1 MNSFVIF
8 TIGQLDRGGSHV
20 RLSSTQSNAEVI
32 LGEAIKR
39 ILVVD
44 DEENT
49 RIGLTKLLT
58 QEGFEVESAA
68 NGNEALDC
76 LDQKRVSLVIS
87 DINMPNMNGLVF
99 LRELSRKFPSTN
111 VIMITAYGGVESYL
125 EAMNLGAYE
134 YLHKPVRLDE
144 LRSVMKKI
152 FNGGSMAKVS

>member
-1 MNSFVIF
+1 
-8 TIGQLDRGGSHV
+8 L
-20 RLSSTQSNAEVI
+20 AESV
-32 LGEAIKR
+32 KR

-49 RIGLTKLLT
+49 RIGLSKLLS

-68 NGNEALDC
+68 NGNDALD
-76 LDQKRVSLVIS
+76 LLGQQKVNLVIS
-87 DINMPNMNGLVF
+87 DINMPDMNGLVF
-99 LRELSRKFPSTN
+99 LRELSRKFPSTS

-134 YLHKPVRLDE
+134 YLHKPVRMDE

-152 FNGGSMAKVS
+152 FNAGSVAQVS

>member
-1 MNSFVIF
+1 M
-8 TIGQLDRGGSHV
+8 
-20 RLSSTQSNAEVI
+20 
-32 LGEAIKR
+32 GEAVKR

-58 QEGFEVESAA
+58 QEGFEVMCAA

-87 DINMPNMNGLVF
+87 DINMPNMNGLTF

-134 YLHKPVRLDE
+134 YLHKPVKLDE
-144 LRSVMKKI
+144 LRSIMKKI
-152 FNGGSMAKVS
+152 FNGGAVSRAS

>member
-1 MNSFVIF
+1 
-8 TIGQLDRGGSHV
+8 L
-20 RLSSTQSNAEVI
+20 AESV
-32 LGEAIKR
+32 KR

-49 RIGLTKLLT
+49 RIGLSKLLS

-68 NGNEALDC
+68 NGNDALD
-76 LDQKRVSLVIS
+76 LLGQKKVNLVIS
-87 DINMPNMNGLVF
+87 DINMPDMNGLVF
-99 LRELSRKFPSTN
+99 LRELSRKFPSTS

-134 YLHKPVRLDE
+134 YLHKPVRMDE

-152 FNGGSMAKVS
+152 FNAGSVAQVS

>member
-1 MNSFVIF
+1 M
-8 TIGQLDRGGSHV
+8 LDFPKH
-20 RLSSTQSNAEVI
+20 SNTEVI
-32 LGEAIKR
+32 LGELVKR

-49 RIGLTKLLT
+49 RIGLSKLLS
-58 QEGFEVESAA
+58 QEGFQVESAA
-68 NGNEALDC
+68 NGNDALEM
-76 LDQKRVSLVIS
+76 LGQHKVNLVIS
-87 DINMPNMNGLVF
+87 DINMPDMNGLVF

-152 FNGGSMAKVS
+152 FNGGSVAQVS

>member
-1 MNSFVIF
+1 
-8 TIGQLDRGGSHV
+8 
-20 RLSSTQSNAEVI
+20 LSAT
-32 LGEAIKR
+32 LKR
-39 ILVVD
+39 ILIVD

-58 QEGFEVESAA
+58 QEGFQVESAA
-68 NGNEALDC
+68 NGCEALDY
-76 LDQKRVSLVIS
+76 LGQQKVNLVIS
-87 DINMPNMNGLVF
+87 DINMPDMNGLVF

-144 LRSVMKKI
+144 LRSIMKKI
-152 FNGGSMAKVS
+152 FSGGGPVARVS

>member
-1 MNSFVIF
+1 M
-8 TIGQLDRGGSHV
+8 
-20 RLSSTQSNAEVI
+20 
-32 LGEAIKR
+32 GEATKR
-39 ILVVD
+39 ILIVD

-49 RIGLTKLLT
+49 RIGLSKLLT
-58 QEGFEVESAA
+58 QEGFAVESAA
-68 NGNEALDC
+68 NGNEALDY
-76 LDQKRVSLVIS
+76 LGRERVSLVIS
-87 DINMPNMNGLVF
+87 DINMPDMNGLVF

-152 FNGGSMAKVS
+152 FNGGSAPRVA